1 METKQIIS
9 ACGLVCSECE
19 FFGNKCEG
27 CYAVKGSTFW
37 AQEMMP
43 TKVCPLF
50 DCSVNQ
56 RGYHSCGN
64 CAELPCATF
73 LQMKD
78 PNSTEEEHQRMLIVR
93 QELLKKNVN

>member
-1 METKQIIS
+1 MENKQIIS
-9 ACGLVCSECE
+9 ACGLVCSDCE
-19 FFGNKCEG
+19 FFGNKCAG

-43 TKVCPLF
+43 SKVCPLF
-50 DCSVNQ
+50 DCSVSQ

-78 PNSTEEEHQRMLIVR
+78 PNSSDEEHQKMLVIR
-93 QELLKKNVN
+93 KERLKQNLN